1 VSQPG
6 SWRRRRYSP
15 LAVGAL
21 LLLLAAARPT
31 VARSGSPDAEVSR
44 WDQPRNVL
52 LLHAY
57 PRLSPAVVSVDEA
70 FRETLAAA
78 SPFPIETA
86 GHQPGVV
93 GISIR
98 DTGIGVKD
106 ADLEHI
112 FEHFVSSKPDGL
124 GMGLAISRSI
134 VQAHGG
140 HIWATANLD
149 RDLTVHV
156 ELPGEGETVRP

>member
-6 SWRRRRYSP
+6 SWRCRRYSP

-21 LLLLAAARPT
+21 LLLLAAARPA

-70 FRETLAAA
+70 FLLHKLGRET
-78 SPFPIETA
+78 
-86 GHQPGVV
+86 
-93 GISIR
+93 
-98 DTGIGVKD
+98 
-106 ADLEHI
+106 
-112 FEHFVSSKPDGL
+112 
-124 GMGLAISRSI
+124 SR
-134 VQAHGG
+134 
-140 HIWATANLD
+140 T
-149 RDLTVHV
+149 
-156 ELPGEGETVRP
+156 